1 MCTTSSHKLKYART
15 GYLLSLYIGGQEHRV
30 GQLNPITSQTDF
42 SKENLE
48 KLSGETK
55 SSYGTCTLCAMHIL
69 SYTIVVNTRNMSI

>member
-1 MCTTSSHKLKYART
+1 MCATCSHKQKYART
-15 GYLLSLYIGGQEHRV
+15 GYLLSLYVGGQEHRV

-55 SSYGTCTLCAMHIL
+55 SSE
-69 SYTIVVNTRNMSI
+69 